1 MNDTIEIN
9 RKNVETI
16 DGCCPVFDIT
26 RWEEKNFHWEKKRFI
41 RTSIPTFFHIPLP
54 SMIAKGVKK
63 MMEQVEGWD
72 ALDEDLRDTLLL
84 FHDPHAFKTELL
96 LSVTRE
102 VPGADNIELS
112 GTFMAKVY
120 DGPFKAVPRFMKE
133 MKSYVKS
140 QEKEVKDY
148 YVHYAY
154 CPKCALKSGHNYM
167 VFFAKI

>member
-1 MNDTIEIN
+1 
-9 RKNVETI
+9 
-16 DGCCPVFDIT
+16 
-26 RWEEKNFHWEKKRFI
+26 
-41 RTSIPTFFHIPLP
+41 
-54 SMIAKGVKK
+54 